1 VTSETRTFPSDRKV
15 EAIFRLL
22 RSVHWHPGP
31 NDDGDRVLSW
41 LREYS
46 QWFELQSGITSG
58 YNRHL
63 QFDRQL
69 ASFGFVPQ
77 VMADVFPYVASIGYS
92 TAIVIGDRELD
103 AVLEWTELR
112 AVRAL
117 AIELTGT
124 LPEQEVLELLQR
136 AQDASITLSL
146 TSPPAFLTKSLLDMF
161 SDRGT
166 TVTIVMKRA
175 RGDAWL
181 PNVAECENCFRRIV
195 PTLRDSLVF
204 ACSGALGAPELA
216 LGSINDE
223 AAATMSDSF
232 DQIQHW
238 AYVGP
243 LDGNQMVGDIC
254 AEHRRRALQG

>member
-1 VTSETRTFPSDRKV
+1 MFPSDRKV
-15 EAIFRLL
+15 EALFRLL

-46 QWFELQSGITSG
+46 RWFELQSGITSG

-69 ASFGFVPQ
+69 ASFGFVPE
-77 VMADVFPYVASIGYS
+77 VMADVFPHAASIGYS
-92 TAIVIGDRELD
+92 TAIVIGDCDLG
-103 AVLEWTELR
+103 AVLEWTELQT
-112 AVRAL
+112 VGAL
-117 AIELTGT
+117 ALELTGSLT
-124 LPEQEVLELLQR
+124 QQEVLELLQR
-136 AQDASITLSL
+136 VQNASITLTL
-146 TSPPAFLTKSLLDMF
+146 TSPPEFLTRSLLDMF
-161 SDRGT
+161 SERGT

-181 PNVAECENCFRRIV
+181 PNVVECENCFRRIV

-216 LGSINDE
+216 LGSIADE

-232 DQIQHW
+232 DQIQQW

-243 LDGNQMVGDIC
+243 FDGNQMLGDIC
-254 AEHRRRALQG
+254 AEHRRRALQIQSQ